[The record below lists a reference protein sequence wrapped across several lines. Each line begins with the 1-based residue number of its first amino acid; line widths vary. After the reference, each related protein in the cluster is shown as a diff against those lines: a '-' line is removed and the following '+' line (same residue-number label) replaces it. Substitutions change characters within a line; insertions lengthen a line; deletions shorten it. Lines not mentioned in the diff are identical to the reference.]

1 MNLLNPSDPGTAK
14 ALVPGRYA
22 VVVTSSAKQVWR
34 VPNELQPALLDAGAF
49 LATMTTDPMTAKLLQ
64 SQQVAINIAP

>member
-1 MNLLNPSDPGTAK
+1 VNLLNPSDPGTAK